1 MSGIQDFSPLWGEW
15 TPGEWLGEGSFGT
28 VWEISRK
35 VPGNPDFRAAVKHI
49 SIPQDEKEIR
59 NMLAEGVFSDERSAS
74 AFYDGQ
80 LRSLMDEVNIMHRLR
95 GYTNIVS
102 YEDHLIVPKAGGI
115 GYDVFLRMELLRP
128 LTDVMQ
134 NEMPRTEVLRLG
146 RDIGTAVQVLNT
158 LGMVHRDIK
167 PQNIFVNETG
177 DYKLG
182 DYGTARALKSDSA
195 AAMSRKGTF
204 NYMAPEIFLGNAA
217 DATVDLYS
225 LGLVLYRLVNGN
237 RLPFLPLNGD
247 LTTDQYEGALARR
260 MKGEPL
266 PPPAYADEALSRIIL
281 KACAYDPKKRY
292 RTAEA
297 FLEALKRY
305 ESQISGGARPS
316 PEDISDR
323 ERKDPAG
330 EGSLREEETPTG
342 RTSRRREKVP
352 AGETPYL
359 EGKPAASGEKP
370 RWQNRDGVLEVE
382 YKTWQPQERTYHK
395 KEEFNRR
402 DTSAVLPPRER
413 LEIPEESFNW
423 DEKSFIQPPQKKMEI
438 PEESFSRNEMSFIQP
453 PPAEKSIHNGQ
464 SDPYETSAIDLPQ
477 GKTDGRSWEP
487 FRAEEE
493 PPTAGPDGK
502 TPSPKEAEELWRK
515 GWQYSSSALNDYPSP
530 DRPTIRP
537 YGTGNPGEGA
547 GVSPDPRE
555 KRRTPAR
562 GSKWVLPVVIG
573 EVALILIVILV
584 LSRLGL
590 L

>member
-28 VWEISRK
+28 VWEIARK

-134 NEMPRTEVLRLG
+134 NEMPRPEVLRLG
-146 RDIGTAVQVLNT
+146 RDIGTAIRVLNT

-323 ERKDPAG
+323 ERKA
-330 EGSLREEETPTG
+330 
-342 RTSRRREKVP
+342 P
-352 AGETPYL
+352 AGETSYR
-359 EGKPAASGEKP
+359 EGKK
-370 RWQNRDGVLEVE
+370 
-382 YKTWQPQERTYHK
+382 
-395 KEEFNRR
+395 
-402 DTSAVLPPRER
+402 
-413 LEIPEESFNW
+413 
-423 DEKSFIQPPQKKMEI
+423 
-438 PEESFSRNEMSFIQP
+438 
-453 PPAEKSIHNGQ
+453 
-464 SDPYETSAIDLPQ
+464 
-477 GKTDGRSWEP
+477 DGRSWEP

-537 YGTGNPGEGA
+537 YGTGNPGDGA